1 MTKKDKKQGLGVS
14 ILGIV
19 FVLLISLFGVYFAIK
34 NLKFGLD
41 LQGGFEVLYEVNS
54 IDGSKVTPEMVESTY
69 KIIDKRINVLGVSEP
84 EISIE
89 NNNIRVTMAGVDN
102 IDDARKTISTT
113 AALTFR
119 TVDGELLMDS
129 SVLNSG
135 KASTGYDTQKGYYI
149 SLSIKDNDTFYK
161 QTKKVSE
168 MEDNRIV
175 IWLDYEEGTELT
187 QLVVKNGKKD
197 KDGNDVSTIMTGYY
211 RPNGVITKNEDGEE
225 VEGKDAFV
233 CGDLKNSNCLSVA
246 SVKEGFASDVI
257 IEGNFTKADADGLVE
272 LINSGSMPT
281 KLTEISSKTVTAS
294 FGEDS
299 LDKTFKAGL
308 YGIIAIAVLLI
319 LIYRV
324 SGFIASVSILSYTF
338 LTLLLFNL
346 VGGRLTLQGI
356 AALVIGIGMAVD
368 SAVILYSRI
377 KEELNKKMSLKTA
390 YEKGSK
396 DSFISIL
403 DANVTTLIAAII
415 LFKFGESSVKGFA
428 TMLIISIV
436 VTFIVM
442 VYLNKYLVKLFA
454 QSPKFENH
462 KGLFIGFKERKERK
476 FNFVKPRFVIF
487 IIVGI
492 ILIVGACFTYNEG
505 LNLGID
511 FKGGSTIEINSKNKL
526 VLNDIKE
533 DIKGLEYKL
542 EKSEKIDDTRVY
554 LTISNVLD
562 NDETQKVENYF
573 NEKYEATTSVG
584 AVSNKVKKDIT
595 KNAIKALIY
604 ACIGMIIYVS
614 IRFKFSYAISA
625 IIALIHDSVMVLI
638 AFSLLRFEVNSMFI
652 AAILSIVGYS
662 INNTIVIFDRVR
674 ENKTK
679 IYKDKINKVDD
690 LKDIVNT
697 SLSQTVLRCI
707 ITTITTLLPVIS
719 LIVVGSHEIFN
730 FNIALL
736 IGLVVGTFSSL
747 FISSQIWMLIEKRSI
762 GRDTTKHWYDDDKK
776 KKKKEPEELMVKG
789 VNC

>member
-1 MTKKDKKQGLGVS
+1 MMQVTKKKDKKTGLGLT
-14 ILGIV
+14 ILFTIGI
-19 FVLLISLFGVYFAIK
+19 LLISLLGLYYSIK

-41 LQGGFEVLYEVNS
+41 LQGGFEVLYEVDS
-54 IDGSKVTPEMVESTY
+54 IDGSKVTTEMVESTY

-102 IDDARKTISTT
+102 IDEARKTISTT

-135 KASTGYDTQKGYYI
+135 MAKTGYDTQKGYYI
-149 SLSIKDNDTFYK
+149 SLSVKDYDKFYA

-175 IWLDYEEGTELT
+175 ICLDYEDGTELT
-187 QLVVKNGKKD
+187 TILV
-197 KDGNDVSTIMTGYY
+197 KDGEETRYETGYY
-211 RPNGVITKNEDGEE
+211 KTNIVKDENGEE
-225 VEGKDAFV
+225 KEEKEAFI
-233 CGDLKNSNCLSVA
+233 CGDLKKSSCLSAATV
-246 SVKEGFASDVI
+246 SQGFASDVI
-257 IEGNFTKADADGLVE
+257 IQGNFTKKEADGLVE

-281 KLTEISSKTVTAS
+281 KLTEISSRTVTAS

-299 LDKTFKAGL
+299 LSKTFKAGL
-308 YGIIAIAVLLI
+308 IGIIAIAVLLI
-319 LIYRV
+319 LIYRL
-324 SGFIASVSILSYTF
+324 SGFIASISILTYTF

-396 DSFISIL
+396 ESFISIL
-403 DANVTTLIAAII
+403 DANVTTLIAALI

-428 TMLIISIV
+428 TMLIISII

-442 VYLNKYLVKLFA
+442 VYLNKYLIKLFT
-454 QSPKFENH
+454 QSTRFENH
-462 KGLFIGFKERKERK
+462 KGLFIGFKENSKSRKL
-476 FNFVKPRFVIF
+476 NFVKPRLVVFT
-487 IIVGI
+487 IVGLI
-492 ILIVGACFTYNEG
+492 ILVGGVFTYTKG

-526 VLNDIKE
+526 KLSDVKT

-542 EKSEKIDDTRVY
+542 ERIESIDDNRVY
-554 LTISNVLD
+554 VTISNVLD
-562 NDETQKVENYF
+562 NEETQKVENYF
-573 NEKYEATTSVG
+573 NDKYEATTSVG

-595 KNAIKALIY
+595 RNAIKALIY

-614 IRFKFSYAISA
+614 IRFRFSYAISA
-625 IIALIHDSVMVLI
+625 IIALIHDSLMVLI

-652 AAILSIVGYS
+652 AARLSIVGYS
-662 INNTIVIFDRVR
+662 INNTIVIFDRIR

-679 IYKDKINKVDD
+679 LYKDKINNVEE

-697 SLSQTVLRCI
+697 SLSQTIVRCI

-736 IGLVVGTFSSL
+736 IGLIVGTFSSL

-776 KKKKEPEELMVKG
+776 KKKKEPEELMIKG
-789 VNC
+789 FNC

>member
-1 MTKKDKKQGLGVS
+1 MAKNKDKKIGLGLS
-14 ILGIV
+14 SLITII
-19 FVLLISLFGVYFAIK
+19 VLLISILGAYYSIK

-41 LQGGFEVLYEVNS
+41 LQGGFEVLYEVGS

-102 IDDARKTISTT
+102 IDEARKTISTT

-119 TVDGELLMDS
+119 TVDGELLADS

-135 KASTGYDTQKGYYI
+135 KASTGYDAQEGYFI
-149 SLSIKDNDTFYK
+149 TLSVKDYDKFYEI
-161 QTKKVSE
+161 TKKVSE
-168 MEDNRIV
+168 MEQNYIV
-175 IWLDYEEGTELT
+175 IWLDYEEGTELS
-187 QLVVKNGKKD
+187 QMVVKVND
-197 KDGNDVSTIMTGYY
+197 KNRIEYGYY
-211 RPNGVITKNEDGEE
+211 DTVTTVNEDGEE
-225 VEGKDAFV
+225 VVEKKDAHV
-233 CGDLKNSNCLSVA
+233 CGDLKTSNCLSAATVRQR
-246 SVKEGFASDVI
+246 FASDVRI
-257 IEGNFTKADADGLVE
+257 TGNFTKADADGLVE

-281 KLTEISSKTVTAS
+281 KLKEISSKTVTAS
-294 FGEDS
+294 FGEGS
-299 LDKTFKAGL
+299 LDKTFKAGVI
-308 YGIIAIAVLLI
+308 GIIAIAVLLI

-324 SGFIASVSILSYTF
+324 SGLIASISILAYTF

-377 KEELNKKMSLKTA
+377 KEELNKKLSLKTA

-396 DSFISIL
+396 ESFISIL

-442 VYLNKYLVKLFA
+442 VYLNKYLIKLFT

-462 KGLFIGFKERKERK
+462 KGLFIGFKERKNRV
-476 FNFVKPRFVIF
+476 FNFVKPRFVVF
-487 IIVGI
+487 AIVGV
-492 ILIVGACFTYNEG
+492 ILIVGGFFTYSEG

-511 FKGGSTIEINSKNKL
+511 FKGGSTIEINSKNNLKL
-526 VLNDIKE
+526 SDVKE
-533 DIKGLEYKL
+533 DIKSLEYKL
-542 EKSEKIDDTRVY
+542 EKIESIDSDSVY

-562 NDETQKVENYF
+562 NEETQKVENYF

-614 IRFKFSYAISA
+614 IRFRFSYAISA

-662 INNTIVIFDRVR
+662 INNTIVIFDRIR

-679 IYKDKINKVDD
+679 NYKDKINKADD

-697 SLSQTVLRCI
+697 SLSQTVVRCI

-719 LIVVGSHEIFN
+719 LIVVGSHEILN

-762 GRDTTKHWYDDDKK
+762 GRDTTKHWYDDNSK